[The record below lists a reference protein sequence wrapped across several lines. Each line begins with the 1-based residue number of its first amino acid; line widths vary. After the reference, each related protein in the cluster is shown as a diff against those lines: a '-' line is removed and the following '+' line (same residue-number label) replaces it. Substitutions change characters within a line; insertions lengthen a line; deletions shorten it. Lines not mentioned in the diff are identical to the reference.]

1 MTGAL
6 MEARGLTRRFGS
18 VTALDGVDFDLKP
31 GEIHCLF
38 GENGAG
44 KSTLASILAGVIAP
58 DDGALAV
65 GGGPRRYGSPADAI
79 ADGVGMVH
87 QHFALVEA
95 FTVLENLMVGL
106 PGRGWRPDRAGL
118 AGRAR
123 ALAEDLGIALDP
135 AARVSTL
142 SVGERQWIEILKS
155 LMEAGRI
162 LILDEP
168 TAVLTPE
175 ESRRLFAML
184 DGLKRRGL
192 GIVLVSHKL
201 VEVMQSDR
209 VTVLRRGRKVA
220 TLATA
225 DTDPGT
231 LTRMMIG
238 ASPPPEGTQAPRAA
252 GAVVVETR
260 ALTSAEGAGGVPAR
274 DVSLTIRA
282 GEIVGVAGVAG
293 NGQAALFDMLAGALA
308 PASGEIVIDGAR
320 VSPVSPKEMMRRGVR
335 CIPED
340 RFRQGLVGEMSIS
353 ENLMLGRHR
362 AAPFRR
368 GPFVDYGAVDRVAAT
383 VIDAFRIATTGPQ
396 ARAASLS
403 GGNAQ
408 KVLLAREMAPGG
420 RVLLANQPTR
430 GLDVGVVATV
440 HAALR
445 AKRDEGAAVLLAS
458 EELDDLLALCDR
470 ILVMFRGRVMAAMS
484 ARDADVERIGALMAG
499 RQPEAAA

>member
-1 MTGAL
+1 MNAPL
-6 MEARGLTRRFGS
+6 IEARGLTRRFGP
-18 VTALDGVDFDLKP
+18 VTALADVDFDLKP

-44 KSTLASILAGVIAP
+44 KSTLGAILAGVVAP
-58 DDGALAV
+58 DAGTLVV
-65 GGGPRRYGSPADAI
+65 GGAARRYGSPADAI
-79 ADGVGMVH
+79 ADGIGMVH
-87 QHFALVEA
+87 QHFALVDA

-106 PGRGWRPDRAGL
+106 PGRGWQPDRTGL
-118 AGRAR
+118 AAR
-123 ALAEDLGIALDP
+123 AGKLAQDLGIALDP
-135 AARVSTL
+135 GARVSSL

-168 TAVLTPE
+168 TAVLTPA
-175 ESRRLFAML
+175 ESQRLFAML
-184 DGLKRRGL
+184 DRLKRRGL

-209 VTVLRRGRKVA
+209 VTVLRRGGKVA

-225 DTDPGT
+225 DTDPDA

-238 ASPPPEGTQAPRAA
+238 AAPAPTVASPLRTA
-252 GAVVVETR
+252 GAVVLETR
-260 ALTSAEGAGGVPAR
+260 FVSSPQGMGGVAAR
-274 DVSLTIRA
+274 EVSLTVRA
-282 GEIVGVAGVAG
+282 GEIVGLAGVAG
-293 NGQAALFDMLAGALA
+293 NGQAALFDMLSGATS
-308 PASGEIVIDGAR
+308 PADGEIFIDDAR
-320 VSPVSPKEMMRRGVR
+320 VAQVSPAEMMRRGVR

-340 RFRQGLVGEMSIS
+340 RFRQGLVSEMSVA

-362 AAPFRR
+362 APPFRR
-368 GPFVDYGAVDRVAAT
+368 GFFVDRSAADRVAETA
-383 VIDAFRIATTGPQ
+383 IDALRIAAPGPR

-408 KVLLAREMAPGG
+408 KVLLAREMASGG

-440 HAALR
+440 HTALR
-445 AKRDEGAAVLLAS
+445 AMRDEGVAVLLAS

-470 ILVMFRGRVMAAMS
+470 ILVLFRGRVMAAMDVQ
-484 ARDADVERIGALMAG
+484 DANMERIGALMAG
-499 RQPEAAA
+499 RRPDAAA